1 MTKMKTQSLCPSE
14 SLDLVAET
22 GLCIRNDEKGLGIF
36 RKITKGRVRMVF

>member
-1 MTKMKTQSLCPSE
+1 MKMKPQSLCPSE

-22 GLCIRNDEKGLGIF
+22 GLCIGNDEKGLAIF